1 MMTGVTTMMTMIMM
15 MVSMIMTM
23 IAMITMMTGA
33 ENTSA
38 IAVVSPQTR

>member
-1 MMTGVTTMMTMIMM
+1 MMTGVITMMTMIMM

-38 IAVVSPQTR
+38 IAVVLPQTR